1 MTENAGLKNVTGRIM
16 KGIAGCFYVKPDNA
30 PMTEPYYECKAKGI
44 FRKYGQKPLI
54 GDQVLMDIL
63 DPEDRTGI
71 VTTILP
77 RKSELIRPAVA
88 NVDQVLLVF
97 AIKDPDPNRGL
108 IDRFLMNMERQNVP
122 VIMALNKCDL
132 NADRE
137 KSDLIRTYSDLA
149 GYDLVP
155 ISVREKEGIEPLCRL
170 LDHKTT
176 VFAGPSGVGKS
187 SLVNFLQPDAGME
200 IGEISRKI
208 RRGKN
213 TTRHSEIISCGEQCA
228 PDSFLIDTPGFS
240 SVSLDQMELMDL
252 ELCFPEFVPHLGKCR
267 FAGCAHIGERAE
279 DCPVKKMV
287 LDGKMSSSRYENYRL
302 FYQEIKDRP
311 KY

>member
-1 MTENAGLKNVTGRIM
+1 MMEETKTSGLTGRIM
-16 KGIAGCFYVKPDNA
+16 KGIAGVYYVKTDHA
-30 PMTEPYYECKAKGI
+30 GEEPYLECKAKGI
-44 FRKYGQKPLI
+44 FRKNGQKPLI
-54 GDQVLMDIL
+54 GDLVEYEVLD
-63 DPEDRTGI
+63 EKEGTGI
-71 VTTILP
+71 ITSILP

-97 AIKDPDPNRGL
+97 ALKDPDPNRAL
-108 IDRFLMNMERQNVP
+108 IDRFLMNMEHQSVP

-132 NADRE
+132 DGGKERE
-137 KSDLIRTYSDLA
+137 ELVKTYSRLA

-155 ISVREKEGIEPLCRL
+155 ISVREEQGIEDLCRL

-187 SLVNFLQPDAGME
+187 SLVNLLQPKAEMQ
-200 IGEISRKI
+200 IGELSRKI

-213 TTRHSEIISCGEQCA
+213 TTRHSEIISCGIRCT
-228 PDSFLIDTPGFS
+228 PDSYLIDTPGFS
-240 SVSLDQMELMDL
+240 QVNLDQLEIEDL
-252 ELCFPEFVPHLGKCR
+252 ELCFPEFAPYLGKCR
-267 FAGCAHIGERAE
+267 FALCSHIGERKE
-279 DCPVKKMV
+279 DCPVKQMV
-287 LDGKMSSSRYENYRL
+287 LEGGMSPSRYENYRL